1 MLFEGVFEVK
11 EAGPLWACGFLIVFP
26 RSVWNGRR
34 LDASKMC
41 LVSLTTWFAPTLE
54 APLAGTISVY
64 HIDSYWS
71 LARHNG
77 NGCYIFSTW
86 DWLPRFMWFF
96 PCYMRSLVLSQG
108 IQTRIREELRPASE
122 QRKDMLAALVKEFEA
137 GNSCRVSRWLT
148 TGVVVVVTIYFL
160 VGWTSPMGA
169 CHQIS
174 RAWASTIQ
182 YPHLSLRMVVSS
194 PANKWCL
201 WKKYVP
207 PQIGFVLTWVRLNM
221 GYIVFWVVINP
232 RKRVQFAPWN
242 LWAIATI
249 GTHSS

>member
-1 MLFEGVFEVK
+1 MHIEVW
-11 EAGPLWACGFLIVFP
+11 L
-26 RSVWNGRR
+26 S
-34 LDASKMC
+34 
-41 LVSLTTWFAPTLE
+41 
-54 APLAGTISVY
+54 
-64 HIDSYWS
+64 
-71 LARHNG
+71 HNG

-96 PCYMRSLVLSQG
+96 PCYMRHNSEWLRWAKESKH
-108 IQTRIREELRPASE
+108 ESEKNSRPASE

-160 VGWTSPMGA
+160 VGWTSPIGA

-194 PANKWCL
+194 PA
-201 WKKYVP
+201 KKMMFMEEICSRP
-207 PQIGFVLTWVRLNM
+207 KLFFFSLGFV
-221 GYIVFWVVINP
+221 
-232 RKRVQFAPWN
+232 
-242 LWAIATI
+242 WAWGISSI
-249 GTHSS
+249 G